1 LPRLDRRAALLG
13 GALVVLLALP
23 TVAGFVGPA
32 WELSQ
37 WAGLAAAIAC
47 ILLCGAPLR
56 PRDSQPPTLLSL
68 RLHTTI
74 GYAALILAAL
84 HIGGLVLSD
93 HTVIEYLKPTAPLYQ
108 FAGIAAALL
117 LAVLV
122 LLSHGS
128 CRRRL
133 WKSHRGFQASHVVL
147 ACVLAALVAVH
158 VVVTAR
164 YLGGIG
170 RRTLY
175 VAATIGALLMLL
187 RARRPL
193 QTSRQAPPRPIRVFG
208 RHSALI
214 VGVVAICAAAL
225 VALLPASVDA
235 SLREPPF
242 RRASRLAL
250 DFPHDKHGA
259 VNCLTCHHNYA
270 DGTGA
275 ALCVE
280 CHRSERADLRAGAEA
295 RFHGFCLDCHRHPSA
310 ALGEHKHGPVSGC
323 HVCHRPLGSSLRAD
337 SGPRRDVLAGA
348 NDASGR

>member
-1 LPRLDRRAALLG
+1 LPRLDWRAALLG
-13 GALVVLLALP
+13 GVLVVLLALP
-23 TVAGFVGPA
+23 AVAGFVGPA

-56 PRDSQPPTLLSL
+56 PRNSQPPTLLSL
-68 RLHTTI
+68 RLHTSI
-74 GYAALILAAL
+74 GWAAIILAAL

-108 FAGIAAALL
+108 FAGIAATLL
-117 LAVLV
+117 LAMLV
-122 LLSHGS
+122 LLAHGPV
-128 CRRRL
+128 RRRL
-133 WKSHRGFQASHVVL
+133 WKSHRGFQASHVIL
-147 ACVLAALVAVH
+147 ACALAALVAAH

-164 YLGGIG
+164 YLGGGG
-170 RRTLY
+170 RRALY

-193 QTSRQAPPRPIRVFG
+193 QSSRQGPPRSILVFG

-214 VGVVAICAAAL
+214 VGAVIICGAAL
-225 VALLPASVDA
+225 AALLPASVDA

-242 RRASRLAL
+242 LRASRLAL

-280 CHRSERADLRAGAEA
+280 CHRSQRADLRAGAEA

-310 ALGEHKHGPVSGC
+310 SLEGHAHGPVSGC
-323 HVCHRPLGSSLRAD
+323 HICHRSPGSS
-337 SGPRRDVLAGA
+337 
-348 NDASGR
+348 

>member
-1 LPRLDRRAALLG
+1 MG
-13 GALVVLLALP
+13 GALVLLLALP
-23 TVAGFVGPA
+23 AVAGFVGPA

-37 WAGLAAAIAC
+37 WAGLSAAIAC

-68 RLHTTI
+68 RLHTAI

-108 FAGIAAALL
+108 FAGIGATLL
-117 LAVLV
+117 LTLLA
-122 LLSHGS
+122 LLSHGRF
-128 CRRRL
+128 RRRL
-133 WKSHRGFQASHVVL
+133 WKSHRGFQASHVIL
-147 ACVLAALVAVH
+147 ACVLSALVAVH

-164 YLGGIG
+164 YLGGAG
-170 RRTLY
+170 RRALY
-175 VAATIGALLMLL
+175 VATTIGALALLL
-187 RARRPL
+187 RARRPP
-193 QTSRQAPPRPIRVFG
+193 QSTRQATSRPILVFG

-214 VGVVAICAAAL
+214 VGVVIICAAAL
-225 VALLPASVDA
+225 TALLPASVDA
-235 SLREPPF
+235 SLREPAF

-250 DFPHDKHGA
+250 DFPHEKHGA
-259 VNCLTCHHNYA
+259 VNCLMCHHNYA

-280 CHRSERADLRAGAEA
+280 CHRSGRADLRAGALA

-310 ALGEHKHGPVSGC
+310 SLERHGPVSGC
-323 HVCHRPLGSSLRAD
+323 HVCHRARENS
-337 SGPRRDVLAGA
+337 
-348 NDASGR
+348 

>member
-1 LPRLDRRAALLG
+1 LPRLDRRTALLG
-13 GALVVLLALP
+13 GTLVMLLVLPA
-23 TVAGFVGPA
+23 VAGFVGPG

-47 ILLCGAPLR
+47 ILLCGVPVR

-84 HIGGLVLSD
+84 HIVGLVLSD

-117 LAVLV
+117 LVVLV
-122 LLSHGS
+122 LVSHGPL
-128 CRRRL
+128 RRRL
-133 WKSHRGFQASHVVL
+133 WKSHRGFQASHVIL
-147 ACVLAALVAVH
+147 ACLLAALVAAH

-164 YLGGIG
+164 YLGGGG
-170 RRTLY
+170 RRALY
-175 VAATIGALLMLL
+175 VATTIGALLMLL

-193 QTSRQAPPRPIRVFG
+193 QSSRQAPHGPLLVFG

-214 VGVVAICAAAL
+214 VAAVLACAAAL
-225 VALLPASVDA
+225 AALLPASVDA
-235 SLREPPF
+235 SLRESAF

-280 CHRSERADLRAGAEA
+280 CHRSQRTDLREGAEA

-310 ALGEHKHGPVSGC
+310 ALALEVHGHGPVSGC
-323 HVCHRPLGSSLRAD
+323 RVCHREPG
-337 SGPRRDVLAGA
+337 
-348 NDASGR
+348 NT

>member
-1 LPRLDRRAALLG
+1 LPRLDWRTALLG
-13 GALVVLLALP
+13 GALVILLALP
-23 TVAGFVGPA
+23 AVAGFVGPG

-47 ILLCGAPLR
+47 LLLCGAPVR
-56 PRDSQPPTLLSL
+56 PRNSQPPTLLSL
-68 RLHTTI
+68 RLHTAI
-74 GYAALILAAL
+74 GYAALVLAAL
-84 HIGGLVLSD
+84 HIAGLVLSD

-108 FAGIAAALL
+108 FAGIAATLL
-117 LAVLV
+117 LLVLV
-122 LLSHGS
+122 LLSHGPL
-128 CRRRL
+128 RRRL
-133 WKSHRGFQASHVVL
+133 WTSHRGFQASHVIL
-147 ACVLAALVAVH
+147 ACLLAALVAMH

-164 YLGGIG
+164 YLGGG
-170 RRTLY
+170 VRRALY

-193 QTSRQAPPRPIRVFG
+193 QSSRQTPHRPILVFG

-214 VGVVAICAAAL
+214 VGAVLICAVAL
-225 VALLPASVDA
+225 AALLPASVDA

-242 RRASRLAL
+242 RRSTRLAL

-280 CHRSERADLRAGAEA
+280 CHRSRRADLRAGAEA

-310 ALGEHKHGPVSGC
+310 ALAAQTHAHGPVSGC
-323 HVCHRPLGSSLRAD
+323 RVCHREPGGS
-337 SGPRRDVLAGA
+337 
-348 NDASGR
+348 